1 MRSRHA
7 LLRSGPLRAFAYPQY
22 RVLWGASLIAIVSF
36 FTVMMARGWLIL
48 EMTDSPFQVT
58 AVNAVGMLPMMVIAP
73 LAGGLADR
81 LNRRMLLIAADLAG
95 FVVLLVLAFLL
106 LTDLIEVWH
115 VFALALL
122 HGFTFPLGM
131 PSRMATVPDLISQ
144 RDLASGAALFTSIFS
159 VSQLAGPALAGIVIE
174 NLGMTA
180 AFFIPCVML
189 LPAVGVLRM
198 LRMPGKGSQK
208 GGPSQGSFLGSL
220 VEGLAYVR
228 GRPLLVGLFLMGLV
242 AVLFGMPYQALLP
255 VFARDIL
262 NAGPGGFGWLGAMGG
277 AGAIVG
283 SLAVASFS
291 SPRQMRL
298 LMATGGMGLGLL
310 VLLFALSTVFQLSLL
325 LALVLG
331 FMMQVFLTSNFT
343 LIQVASPNYIR
354 GRVMGIRMIIMGTGP
369 LGMLALGIGAERFG
383 PAPALAVMGAMTMV
397 LMVSVIIA
405 IPSLRRVE
413 PGEEGDALAAKPAE
427 GHASVTPAG
436 SVGD

>member
-1 MRSRHA
+1 
-7 LLRSGPLRAFAYPQY
+7 
-22 RVLWGASLIAIVSF
+22 V
-36 FTVMMARGWLIL
+36 
-48 EMTDSPFQVT
+48 
-58 AVNAVGMLPMMVIAP
+58 
-73 LAGGLADR
+73 
-81 LNRRMLLIAADLAG
+81 
-95 FVVLLVLAFLL
+95 
-106 LTDLIEVWH
+106 
-115 VFALALL
+115 
-122 HGFTFPLGM
+122 
-131 PSRMATVPDLISQ
+131 
-144 RDLASGAALFTSIFS
+144 ALFTSIFS
-159 VSQLAGPALAGIVIE
+159 VSQLAGPALAVIVID
-174 NLGMTA
+174 NFGMTA

-198 LRMPGKGSQK
+198 LRMPGKGSQE
-208 GGPSQGSFLGSL
+208 GGPTKGSFLGSL
-220 VEGLAYVR
+220 VDGLAYVR

-262 NAGPGGFGWLGAMGG
+262 DAGPGGFGWLGAMGG

-298 LMATGGMGLGLL
+298 LMATGGLGLGLL

-343 LIQVASPNYIR
+343 MIQVASPNYIR
-354 GRVMGIRMIIMGTGP
+354 GRIMGIRMIIMGTGP
-369 LGMLALGIGAERFG
+369 MGMLALGIGAERFG
-383 PAPALAVMGAMTMV
+383 PAPALAVMGAITMV

-405 IPSLRRVE
+405 MPSLRRVE

-427 GHASVTPAG
+427 GHVSVTPAG